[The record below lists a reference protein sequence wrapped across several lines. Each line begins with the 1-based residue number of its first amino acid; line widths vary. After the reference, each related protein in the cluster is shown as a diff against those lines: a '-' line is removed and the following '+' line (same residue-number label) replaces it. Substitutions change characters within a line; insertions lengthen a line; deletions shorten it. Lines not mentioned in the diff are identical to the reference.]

1 MTLWMFAAA
10 AEENMG
16 AAAGK
21 AQAQD
26 TEFDA
31 ETSLITSGD
40 VTTSG
45 RRATDGP
52 SVEYI
57 TGGNSTDGAAKVGRL
72 PVID

>member
-1 MTLWMFAAA
+1 MALCMFAAV

-16 AAAGK
+16 GTEGE

-31 ETSLITSGD
+31 ETSLITSGGM
-40 VTTSG
+40 TTSS

-57 TGGNSTDGAAKVGRL
+57 TSGNSTDGAAKVGRL
-72 PVID
+72 PLVD

>member
-10 AEENMG
+10 AEENMDG
-16 AAAGK
+16 AAGK

-45 RRATDGP
+45 RRAADGP